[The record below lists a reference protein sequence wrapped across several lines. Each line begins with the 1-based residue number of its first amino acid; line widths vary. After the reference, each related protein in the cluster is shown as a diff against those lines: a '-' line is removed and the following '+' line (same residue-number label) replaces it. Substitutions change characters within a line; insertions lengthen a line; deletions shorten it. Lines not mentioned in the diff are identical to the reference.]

1 MVMKVNVMIM
11 MILKIWFKDIIDLLI
26 NNNIIEA
33 LENVQKR
40 NEQNKMK

>member
-26 NNNIIEA
+26 NNNTIEA

>member
-1 MVMKVNVMIM
+1 MVVKVNVMIM
-11 MILKIWFKDIIDLLI
+11 MILKIWFKDIIDILI
-26 NNNIIEA
+26 HNNTIEA